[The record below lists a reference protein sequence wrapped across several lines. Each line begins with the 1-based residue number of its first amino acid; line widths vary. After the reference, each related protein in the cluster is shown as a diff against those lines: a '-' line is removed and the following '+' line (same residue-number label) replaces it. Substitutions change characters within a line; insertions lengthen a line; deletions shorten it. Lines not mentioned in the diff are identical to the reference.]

1 MNGWRRFWS
10 NSIWKSCAVVS
21 SRHDPQP
28 ARGVFRR
35 GDLSYAGSVK
45 PTDSIQERASWAR
58 TILSFSSRMAPMSR
72 EVSER
77 LLGPE
82 TRFENDRFKIRL
94 ASNLHSHRSATLL
107 VNRLYSARGY
117 VSDAAGHAE
126 SPGPELITL
135 LVYDAEDQ
143 PIGTVTLGS
152 DGSDGLLADG
162 LFKHELD
169 ELRQIPGARLL
180 ELTRFAMD
188 RHRGNSKQ
196 VVATLINM
204 AYLYTQWL
212 GCNWMVIEVNPR
224 HIGFY
229 EDCMGFRRLG
239 DEKTCP
245 RVNAPTVLMVL
256 DMAQSD
262 AQIRRLAG
270 RKGRDVL
277 GKSLYRY
284 FLSEEDAAQLA
295 CTLFGE
301 AAPEKS

>member
-1 MNGWRRFWS
+1 
-10 NSIWKSCAVVS
+10 
-21 SRHDPQP
+21 
-28 ARGVFRR
+28 
-35 GDLSYAGSVK
+35 
-45 PTDSIQERASWAR
+45 
-58 TILSFSSRMAPMSR
+58 MAPMSR
-72 EVSER
+72 EVSEQ

-82 TRFENDRFKIRL
+82 ARFENDRFKIRL

-107 VNRLYSARGY
+107 VNRLYSAKGY
-117 VSDAAGHAE
+117 VTDAAGHAE

-135 LVYDAEDQ
+135 LVYDAEEQ
-143 PIGTVTLGS
+143 PIGTVTLGP
-152 DGSDGLLADG
+152 DRGDGLLADG

-169 ELRQIPGARLL
+169 QVRQRPGARLL

-204 AYLYTQWL
+204 AYLYTRWL

-239 DEKTCP
+239 EEKLCP
-245 RVNAPTVLMVL
+245 RVNAPAVLMAL

-262 AQIRRLAG
+262 AQIQQLAG
-270 RKGRDVL
+270 RKGRDEA

-284 FLSEEDAAQLA
+284 FLNEQDAAQLA
-295 CTLFGE
+295 RELFGGIIPDRRT
-301 AAPEKS
+301 APRNGEP